1 MKAVIP
7 PPLVLLI
14 CGALMWLTARMWP
27 SLDFTFPYNTLV
39 FWIVLLAGLS
49 LLIAGVVRIM
59 KHETV
64 IHPDRDS
71 LSKATVL
78 VTTGV
83 FRYTRNPIYLGMA
96 IMLMAWT
103 IYLENWLS
111 AVVVIIFVAFIT
123 RYQIK
128 PEEEVLEKI
137 FGAEYVRYKKKVR
150 RWV

>member
-1 MKAVIP
+1 MKAIIP
-7 PPLVLLI
+7 PPLVFLI

-27 SLDFTFPYNTLV
+27 SVDFTFPYNKVV

-49 LLIAGVVRIM
+49 VLIVGVTRIM
-59 KHETV
+59 KHKTV
-64 IHPDRDS
+64 IHPGRHS
-71 LSKATVL
+71 LPKATAL

-83 FRYTRNPIYLGMA
+83 FRYTRNPIYLGAAM
-96 IMLMAWT
+96 MLIAWT

-111 AVVVIIFVAFIT
+111 AVGVVIFVAFIT

-128 PEEEVLEKI
+128 PEEDALEKI

>member
-14 CGALMWLTARMWP
+14 CGALMWLTARIWP
-27 SLDFTFPYNTLV
+27 SVDFTFPYNTLV

-49 LLIAGVVRIM
+49 LLMAGVARIM
-59 KHETV
+59 KHKTV

-71 LSKATVL
+71 LPKATVL

-103 IYLENWLS
+103 IYVENWLS

-123 RYQIK
+123 RYQIR